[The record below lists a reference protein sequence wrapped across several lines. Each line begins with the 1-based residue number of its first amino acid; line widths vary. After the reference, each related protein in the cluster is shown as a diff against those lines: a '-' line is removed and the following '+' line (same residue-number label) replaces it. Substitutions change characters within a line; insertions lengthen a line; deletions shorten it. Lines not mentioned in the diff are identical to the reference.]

1 MVAGVGTIVIDPPEG
16 NMAEYL
22 RQLTRLKELPVG
34 ALYPAHGPVIAHGVV
49 KLDEYLAHRAWRE
62 AKVLEAV
69 RSFSMPVPLED
80 VVPRAYDDVAAFV
93 WPIAERNTVAI
104 LEKLVA
110 EQRVL
115 REGDR
120 YLSA

>member
-1 MVAGVGTIVIDPPEG
+1 
-16 NMAEYL
+16 
-22 RQLTRLKELPVG
+22 
-34 ALYPAHGPVIAHGVV
+34 V

-115 REGDR
+115 RQGDR